1 MINLVEVFP
10 WNDNFATGLVEID
23 EQHKKLVQLL
33 NHLASH
39 LASQSDI
46 PTLDSVFS
54 EMAEYAVYH
63 FQTEEAV
70 WARFFPEQAGE
81 TQEHQNVHNSF
92 VSAIS
97 DLRAE
102 ENCKPLHEVLEDIL
116 SFLTHWLAFHILES
130 DRRMAK
136 VVLAMQ
142 AGVPLEQARRQ
153 ADADMSGTAKILIE
167 TVLSMYDSLSSRTLQ
182 LMREISE
189 RQKAEAK
196 LRLAANVFDN
206 TLEAICITDAQAN
219 LIDAN
224 PAFCLATQYSHGE
237 LMGQN
242 LKTIKSG
249 LNEAALSALIWQALA
264 EEGHWSGEVWSRIQS
279 GAIEAEWLTLSS
291 IKNAQGEVDN
301 YVGVFSNVSQLLQR
315 QRQLERIANHDALT
329 GLPNRLLLADRLE
342 LAIAHARRTHG
353 LFALCYLDLDGF
365 KTVNDRLG
373 HAAGDQLLREIA
385 QRLKR
390 AVRGSDTVARLGGDE
405 FVVVLGDL
413 KQPEDCKIWLDR
425 LLREVKRPVS
435 FQQELATVAASI
447 GVAVFHLDGSDAE
460 SLLQAADQAMYQA
473 KRLGKS
479 RYCFFDPSA
488 PVLDQEYRPL

>member
-1 MINLVEVFP
+1 MVNLVEVFP
-10 WNDNFATGLVEID
+10 WNENFATGVAEID
-23 EQHKKLVQLL
+23 AQHKKLVKLL
-33 NHLASH
+33 NRLASH
-39 LASQSDI
+39 LAHQSDI
-46 PTLDSVFS
+46 STLESVFQ
-54 EMAEYAVYH
+54 ELAEYAVYH
-63 FQTEEAV
+63 FQTEENL
-70 WARFFPEQAGE
+70 WAQFFPEAAWE
-81 TQEHQNVHNSF
+81 TLEHQNTHKSF
-92 VSAIS
+92 IAAVA
-97 DLRAE
+97 DLKAE
-102 ENCKPLHEVLEDIL
+102 ESCKPLHEVLEDIL

-130 DRRMAK
+130 DMRMAK

-142 AGVPLEQARRQ
+142 GGMALEEAKQH
-153 ADADMSGTAKILIE
+153 ADAAMSGAVKILID

-196 LRLAANVFDN
+196 LRLASNVFDN

-224 PAFCLATQYSHGE
+224 PAFCQASQSSHSE

-242 LKTIKSG
+242 LKALKSG
-249 LNEAALSALIWQALA
+249 LGDAALSALIWQTLA
-264 EEGHWSGEVWSRIQS
+264 EQGHWSGEVWSRTRS
-279 GAIEAEWLTLSS
+279 GEIEAEWLTLSS

-342 LAIAHARRTHG
+342 WAMAHAQRTHS

-373 HAAGDQLLREIA
+373 HAAGDQLLREVA
-385 QRLKR
+385 HRLKH
-390 AVRGSDTVARLGGDE
+390 AVRGNDTVARLGGDE

-413 KQPEDCKIWLDR
+413 KQPEDCKVWLER
-425 LLREVKRPVS
+425 LLREAKRPVPL
-435 FQQELATVAASI
+435 QQEQATVAASI
-447 GVAVFHLDGSDAE
+447 GIAIFPLDGGDAE

-473 KRLGKS
+473 KRQGKS
-479 RYCFFDPSA
+479 RYCFFEPPMPERGA
-488 PVLDQEYRPL
+488 EYPAL